1 MSEINI
7 TKGYEE
13 PSSYSK
19 ACEQEE
25 VGPTQWFCD
34 TYRYSKEIPWNT
46 QTFFFFLTMLLT
58 YSF

>member
-7 TKGYEE
+7 TTGYEE

-19 ACEQEE
+19 ACEQKE

-46 QTFFFFLTMLLT
+46 QTFFF
-58 YSF
+58 